1 MPLNQSLCVIIF
13 YEGDTMNPKKI
24 LFFDI
29 DHTLYDPIKRR
40 VPQDTI
46 NAFKQLSKNNDYFLA
61 IATGRASYMLSI
73 IDCLKPTI
81 DTYITINGHIITHK
95 DTIIK
100 KNSMPIED
108 VRIIS
113 SLFDAHN
120 LTYGFIGD
128 NHQSINRLT
137 NYARTM
143 FTQANMPQPIEDPHF
158 ASNNAVYQVWAFATE
173 KETKTI
179 APYLK
184 DYNLTPW
191 LSDGFDILL
200 EKQSKKEAIKT
211 VLNYLNIDKDN
222 AYVFG
227 DGDNDIDMLAYIK
240 HSACMATG
248 PDHVKAVA
256 SYVTTAASDGGIVKA
271 LKHFNLL

>member
-1 MPLNQSLCVIIF
+1 
-13 YEGDTMNPKKI
+13 MNPKKI

-29 DHTLYDPIKRR
+29 DHTLYDPVKRH

-46 NAFKQLSKNNDYFLA
+46 DAFNQLSKNNDIILA
-61 IATGRASYMLSI
+61 IATGRASYMLSV

-100 KNSMPIED
+100 KTPMPIHD

-113 SLFDAHN
+113 NLFDAHK
-120 LTYGFIGD
+120 LTYGFIGEH
-128 NHQSINRLT
+128 HQSINRLT
-137 NYARTM
+137 KYARTM
-143 FTQANMPQPIEDPHF
+143 FTQANMPQPIEDPTF
-158 ASNNAVYQVWAFATE
+158 ASYNDVYQVWAFATD
-173 KETKTI
+173 KETTDIK
-179 APYLK
+179 PYLK
-184 DYNLTPW
+184 AYRLTPW

-200 EKQSKKEAIKT
+200 ENQSKKNAIKT
-211 VLNYLNIDKDN
+211 VLDYFNIDKNN
-222 AYVFG
+222 AYVIG
-227 DGDNDIDMLAYIK
+227 DGDNDIDMLTYIK

-248 PDHVKAVA
+248 PDHVKKVA
-256 SYVTTAASDGGIVKA
+256 SYVTTAVNDGGIVKA